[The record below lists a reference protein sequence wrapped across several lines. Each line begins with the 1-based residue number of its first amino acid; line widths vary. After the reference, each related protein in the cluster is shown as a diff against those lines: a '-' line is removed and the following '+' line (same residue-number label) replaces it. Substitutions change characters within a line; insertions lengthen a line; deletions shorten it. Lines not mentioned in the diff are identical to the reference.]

1 MSNTAALA
9 LLLLSLLQL
18 FVVPSLACNP
28 NEYWKDGK
36 CCDKCPPGQKLVSTC
51 TEAVATKC
59 EDCGANEFQNQ
70 WNIQKTCQPMSH
82 CDHIAGFVQ
91 ESPGSREK
99 DAVCM
104 CAEGRHCSSVQCET
118 CVQDTACGPG
128 FGVTERAT
136 KLFDTR
142 CEKCQTG
149 FFSNET
155 SLTTPCYSWT
165 RCDVQSLLEEAP
177 GSAVSDVICVEDRG
191 RSRYVIAVSV
201 ALAAVVAILIVIAV
215 ILGFQRAK
223 AKDPLNCK
231 KMFEQKQYNPAEE
244 EEEPISPPQSFPGS
258 PVQESHS
265 IQEVWKDSHLP
276 QQEVV

>member
-82 CDHIAGFVQ
+82 CDH
-91 ESPGSREK
+91 
-99 DAVCM
+99 
-104 CAEGRHCSSVQCET
+104 T
-118 CVQDTACGPG
+118 
-128 FGVTERAT
+128 T

-231 KMFEQKQYNPAEE
+231 KMFEQKQENLDPHDYNPAEE